1 MAETK
6 PHMNLIF
13 VGHVDSGKSTTVG
26 RLLYETGSFSEQ
38 DKSKIQKEIETL
50 GKVDFEFAY
59 FLDTSGEERKK
70 GVTIDLSHQK
80 FVTDKYEFT
89 IIDAPGHVDFIKN
102 MITGAS
108 EADAAVLVV
117 DGKEGIMAQTR
128 EHTYLIRVFGIKN
141 LIIAI
146 NKMDL
151 LGYDKAKYD
160 AVKKQIVDMVKVSYP
175 NAESFNYIPICSK
188 DGVNLSKKA
197 SDKMPWYTGPT
208 LLEALN
214 NMPLPERPT
223 TLPLRI
229 PIEDVYS
236 IQGVGTV
243 PVGKVV
249 SGIIKPGDKIIFEPS
264 HVSGEVKSVQMHFQ
278 NLAQAGP
285 GDNIGFNVRGVEK
298 DQIKRGDVAGVVTN
312 PPTVVTEFTGQI
324 IILQHPTAISAGY
337 SPVLHTHT
345 AQVPVKFKKILK
357 KLDPKTGATLEE
369 NPATIKQG
377 DAAIVVFE
385 PLKPL
390 SIEKADAI
398 PQLAGFVIRDMGLTI
413 AAGRCTDLVRKKEEQ
428 K

>member
-1 MAETK
+1 MAEGK

-13 VGHVDSGKSTTVG
+13 IGHVDSGKSTTVG

-38 DKSKIQKEIETL
+38 DKAKIEKELATL
-50 GKVDFEFAY
+50 GKVEFEFAY

-70 GVTIDLSHQK
+70 GVTIDLSHER
-80 FVTDKYEFT
+80 FDTNKYEFT

-128 EHTYLIRVFGIKN
+128 EHTYLARVFGIKN
-141 LIIAI
+141 FLIVI

-151 LGYDKAKYD
+151 LGYDQNKFN
-160 AVKKQIVDMVKVSYP
+160 AVKQEVLKMAKTLYA
-175 NAESFNYIPICSK
+175 NADSFLVIPVASRE
-188 DGVNLSKKA
+188 GVNITKK

-208 LLEALN
+208 LLEALDA
-214 NMPLPERPT
+214 LPAPDRPVN
-223 TLPLRI
+223 LPLRV
-229 PIEDVYS
+229 PVEDVYS

-249 SGIIKPGDKIIFEPS
+249 TGVMKPGDKIIFEPS
-264 HVSGEVKSVQMHFQ
+264 HVQGEVKSIEMHHQ
-278 NLAQAGP
+278 TLEQAIP
-285 GDNIGFNVRGVEK
+285 GDNIGFNVRGIEK
-298 DQIKRGDVAGVVTN
+298 DQVKRGDVVGTVSA
-312 PPTVVTEFTGQI
+312 PPTVVTEFTAQI
-324 IILQHPTAISAGY
+324 LVLYHPTAISAGY

-345 AQVPVKFKKILK
+345 AQVPVRVKKILRR
-357 KLDPKTGATLEE
+357 LDPKTGATAEE

-377 DAAIVVFE
+377 DAAIVLLE

-390 SIEKADAI
+390 SIEKSDEF
-398 PQLAGFVIRDMGLTI
+398 PQLAGFAIRDMGSTI
-413 AAGRCTDLVRKKEEQ
+413 AAGRCIDLVKKQ
-428 K
+428 

>member
-13 VGHVDSGKSTTVG
+13 IGHVDSGKSTTVG

-38 DKSKIQKEIETL
+38 DKAKIQKDIETL

-70 GVTIDLSHQK
+70 GVTIDLSHEK

-117 DGKEGIMAQTR
+117 DAKEGVMQQTR
-128 EHTYLIRVFGIKN
+128 EHVYLARVFGIKN
-141 LIIAI
+141 LIIAM

-151 LGYDKAKYD
+151 LNYDEAKYKE
-160 AVKKQIVDMVKVSYP
+160 VKDSVIKVVKASYP
-175 NAESFNYIPICSK
+175 NAESLNYIPISSK
-188 DGVNLSKKA
+188 NGENLKIK
-197 SDKMPWYTGPT
+197 SDKMQWYTGPT

-214 NMPLPERPT
+214 NLPLPDRPT
-223 TLPLRI
+223 QLPLRI

-249 SGIIKPGDKIIFEPS
+249 SGIMKPGDKIIFEPS
-264 HVSGEVKSVQMHFQ
+264 HVSAEVKSIQMHYQ
-278 NLAQAGP
+278 NLEQALP
-285 GDNIGFNVRGVEK
+285 GDNIGFNVRGIEK
-298 DQIKRGDVAGVVTN
+298 EQVKRGDIVGLVSA
-312 PPTVVTEFTGQI
+312 PPTVATEFTAQI
-324 IILQHPTAISAGY
+324 IVLNHPTAISAGY
-337 SPVLHTHT
+337 SPVLHAHT
-345 AQVPVKFKKILK
+345 AQVPVKFKKILRR
-357 KLDPKTGATLEE
+357 LDPKTGQTAEE

-377 DAAIVVFE
+377 DAAIVVLE
-385 PLKPL
+385 PIKPL
-390 SIEKADAI
+390 SIEKADVI
-398 PQLAGFVIRDMGLTI
+398 PQLAGFAIRDMGLTI
-413 AAGRCTDLVRKKEEQ
+413 AAGRCIDLVAKT
-428 K
+428 